1 MISGAFRVFFWDK
14 LWWKNLSFRVS
25 FLALNGKNALF
36 GRNKSKIETGNLNIE
51 QHKER
56 VDEII
61 KVIKEL
67 GLAHGI

>member
-1 MISGAFRVFFWDK
+1 M
-14 LWWKNLSFRVS
+14 
-25 FLALNGKNALF
+25 NGKNALF